1 MQNKSNSFSTFNNAK
16 LRPLI
21 LFKCSLE
28 RAEQLNFVLNNS
40 KQKLYLKNIHQRKEK
55 GRRVGCG
62 RVLRD
67 TKFN

>member
-28 RAEQLNFVLNNS
+28 RAEQLNFVLSNS
-40 KQKLYLKNIHQRKEK
+40 SKSFIGKIYIEKKKKE
-55 GRRVGCG
+55 RRVGWG
-62 RVLRD
+62 
-67 TKFN
+67 